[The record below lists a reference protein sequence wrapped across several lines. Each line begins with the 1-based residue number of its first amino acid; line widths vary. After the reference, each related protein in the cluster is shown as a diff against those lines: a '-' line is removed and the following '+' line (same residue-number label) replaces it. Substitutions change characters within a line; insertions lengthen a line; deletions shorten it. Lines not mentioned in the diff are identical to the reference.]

1 MRTPVF
7 PSLLPKEA
15 FQVLVQEE
23 GTQPE
28 IITLPD
34 LRKQSIAFRE
44 AKTARIPGTQDKRK
58 ASCTK
63 QGGLQRERAGV
74 RAIDI
79 CTGFPGSPLLH
90 SDQLICVQNVPKA
103 KKRTT
108 EKEWVEQSQSSQ
120 RDGDSS
126 SSYLPEG
133 RKHS

>member
-1 MRTPVF
+1 MRTTILPG
-7 PSLLPKEA
+7 LLAEEA
-15 FQVLVQEE
+15 FQALVQEE

-28 IITLPD
+28 ASTLPD

-79 CTGFPGSPLLH
+79 CTGFPWSPLFH
-90 SDQLICVQNVPKA
+90 SDQLICVQNIPKP
-103 KKRTT
+103 KKRIT
-108 EKEWVEQSQSSQ
+108 EKEWVEQSQSSE
-120 RDGDSS
+120 RDEDSS
-126 SSYLPEG
+126 STYRPEDI
-133 RKHS
+133 KHS